1 MFHRHGIPADI
12 VSDQGPQF
20 VSPVYKALCLALR
33 ASSSLSSGFHPSPM
47 VTERANQDLEAA
59 LRSVAAKDPG
69 EWAVYLSWV
78 EYADNSLTTSATGRA
93 PFEVALGYQPPL
105 FPDQERELVV
115 PTVQAHFLHCCRIC
129 RETREALLRSVEATK
144 RCYPVLHS
152 LCRYT
157 RRRWRG

>member
-1 MFHRHGIPADI
+1 
-12 VSDQGPQF
+12 
-20 VSPVYKALCLALR
+20 
-33 ASSSLSSGFHPSPM
+33 M

-144 RCYPVLHS
+144 RSAACQRALPPHTLQIRASGFHLAYKLS
-152 LCRYT
+152 LES
-157 RRRWRG
+157 